1 MLQLLF
7 VEDSLLKFLYVI
19 HHIQLDFHFPVAYP
33 FIEVNMESL
42 SVTLQYDRIKKWA
55 LDSLYSH
62 LLVNSTIF
70 LVLVLLIVLMN

>member
-19 HHIQLDFHFPVAYP
+19 HHIQLDFYFPVAYP
-33 FIEVNMESL
+33 FVEVNMESL
-42 SVTLQYDRIKKWA
+42 SVTLQYDGIKKWA
-55 LDSLYSH
+55 LDSCYSH